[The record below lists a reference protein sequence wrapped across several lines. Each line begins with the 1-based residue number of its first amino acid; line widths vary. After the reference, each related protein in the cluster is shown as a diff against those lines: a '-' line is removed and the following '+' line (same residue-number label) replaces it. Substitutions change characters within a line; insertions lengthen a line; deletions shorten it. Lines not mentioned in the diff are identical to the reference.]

1 MRMEMLIAATAFLT
15 GHARTNIGLVSF
27 HGINKNNVA
36 KHAENEKLKMPR
48 IIIMLMIT
56 IKKIIS
62 LFAA

>member
-1 MRMEMLIAATAFLT
+1 MLIAATAFLT

-36 KHAENEKLKMPR
+36 KHAKNEKLKMPS

-56 IKKIIS
+56 IKKKS
-62 LFAA
+62 